1 MKPVKIFIACL
12 LLLISIQSYTVL
24 AQGCSDAGFCTMGAM
39 RPNQNYLKKTGVQ
52 LRSVELLHYVGYTKF
67 DDIIQTTLVDINAN
81 VGQRSIVQL
90 KVPYQTVD
98 GPLGKTKGMGDI
110 SYSFSYQAYKAS
122 KFQIGATLGG
132 KIPTNNAN
140 LKSDRGLA
148 LPMYYQTSLGTYD
161 IVAGL
166 SLVSRKW
173 LFAAGYQHAFNRNG
187 NEFVWAPWNKT
198 ADSARAAVYP
208 RANKLKRG
216 DDIMLRA
223 ERNFRST
230 KWNAHLGILGIYR
243 LNQDNIVLKNQEQ
256 NFESTI
262 GWAITAVAGVGYH
275 VNTHATIKLLY
286 GKKIINRDFNPD
298 GLSRE
303 FVTTLSLEWRL

>member
-1 MKPVKIFIACL
+1 MKSLYCFIGCL
-12 LLLISIQSYTVL
+12 LLLITVTTHAVF

-39 RPNQNYLKKTGVQ
+39 RPNQNYLRKSGVQ
-52 LRSVELLHYVGYTKF
+52 LRSIELLQYVGYTKF
-67 DDIIQTTLVDINAN
+67 DDLILTTLVDINAN

-90 KVPYQTVD
+90 KIPYQTVS
-98 GPLGKTKGMGDI
+98 GPLGNTGGMGDI
-110 SYSFSYQAYKAS
+110 SYSYSYQAYKA
-122 KFQIGATLGG
+122 KTFQIGATLGG

-166 SLVSRKW
+166 SLVSKKW
-173 LFAAGYQHAFNRNG
+173 LFATGYQHAFNRNG
-187 NEFVWAPWNKT
+187 NEFVWAPWNKIS
-198 ADSARAAVYP
+198 DSARAAVYP

-216 DDIMLRA
+216 DDIMFRA

-230 KWNAHLGILGIYR
+230 KWNAHLGALAIYR
-243 LNQDNIVLKNQEQ
+243 INKDNIVLKNKEQ
-256 NFESTI
+256 DFDETI
-262 GWAITAVAGVGYH
+262 GWAITAVGGIGYH
-275 VNTHATIKLLY
+275 VNTHATVKLLY
-286 GKKIINRDFNPD
+286 GQKIVNREWNPD

-303 FVTTLSLEWRL
+303 FVSTLSLEWRL